1 MHHDPIVRPR
11 RVWAGVTAALVGAT
25 VLGLG
30 ITDWMIVP
38 TVTGSAIL
46 AAGMVTAVA
55 GGVLYDTHGARP
67 VRAELRGPSRLTVH
81 DGTVPGEMSATCH
94 SGPRPVATSRTTS
107 RVLADRATSARPAY
121 TRAAAAL
128 LLAAAVFVL
137 CSQGLYAHSPRA
149 GQRCPRP
156 RAGDRHRARAAS
168 ACRRQPSGTA
178 AGPPWPRSGGLALA
192 RHGAILSP
200 HDRTASTI
208 VGAVAATGVVF
219 AAGALPR
226 PPRGAPMM
234 PIWLQAGLWGLLA
247 GRALVIGAAIA
258 WWIPVPRRSSPR

>member
-11 RVWAGVTAALVGAT
+11 RVWAGVTAALVGAA

-67 VRAELRGPSRLTVH
+67 VRAELDEVRRGDVH
-81 DGTVPGEMSATCH
+81 DGTVPGEMLGDVPQRAEA
-94 SGPRPVATSRTTS
+94 RAASRTTS

-137 CSQGLYAHSPRA
+137 CSQGLYAHTPLGQDNAVRDLGLAIVTALA
-149 GQRCPRP
+149 GLRLLVGNHPGRQWS
-156 RAGDRHRARAAS
+156 ALAAL
-168 ACRRQPSGTA
+168 C
-178 AGPPWPRSGGLALA
+178 GLALL
-192 RHGAILSP
+192 GMAILSP
-200 HDRTASTI
+200 HDRTAATI
-208 VGAVAATGVVF
+208 VEAVAATGVVF
-219 AAGALPR
+219 AAALS
-226 PPRGAPMM
+226 
-234 PIWLQAGLWGLLA
+234 LD
-247 GRALVIGAAIA
+247 
-258 WWIPVPRRSSPR
+258 RREER